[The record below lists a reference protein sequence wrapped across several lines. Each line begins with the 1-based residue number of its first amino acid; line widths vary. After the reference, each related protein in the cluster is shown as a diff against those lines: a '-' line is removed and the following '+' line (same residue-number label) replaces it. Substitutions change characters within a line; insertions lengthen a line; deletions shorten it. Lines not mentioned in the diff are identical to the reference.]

1 MGWWSGLAPA
11 STSQNSSWRGGD
23 GRSAPLASGAVK
35 KEKSFLLAKISTD
48 IFYTRSEIKNEFF
61 ISLARLI
68 IKFEP
73 TPIVETSFHY
83 GAGIF
88 IRLAP

>member
-1 MGWWSGLAPA
+1 MTKWNIQYLGWWSGLA
-11 STSQNSSWRGGD
+11 D
-23 GRSAPLASGAVK
+23 GRPAPLASGAVK

-83 GAGIF
+83 EAGIF

>member
-1 MGWWSGLAPA
+1 MRGVVVGVSARLDEPKLVLARRGWS
-11 STSQNSSWRGGD
+11 
-23 GRSAPLASGAVK
+23 AVK

>member
-1 MGWWSGLAPA
+1 MLILVLHTIVSIGIVP
-11 STSQNSSWRGGD
+11 T
-23 GRSAPLASGAVK
+23 K
-35 KEKSFLLAKISTD
+35 KEKSLLLAKISTD